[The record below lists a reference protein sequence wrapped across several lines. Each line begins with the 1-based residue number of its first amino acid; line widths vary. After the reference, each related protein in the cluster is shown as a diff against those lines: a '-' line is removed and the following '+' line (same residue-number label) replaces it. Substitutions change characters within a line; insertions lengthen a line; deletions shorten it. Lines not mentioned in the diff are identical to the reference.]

1 MLSDELDF
9 ETDLNYLNLS
19 INSNLFCD
27 NDPFLLKNEIQVLE
41 KIEEKIAE
49 ASTLEET
56 EKKNKLINSNEDI
69 LKDNKNDNIEII
81 IESKTINFN
90 EETLIKKMKS

>member
-9 ETDLNYLNLS
+9 ETDLNYLILS

-49 ASTLEET
+49 A
-56 EKKNKLINSNEDI
+56 
-69 LKDNKNDNIEII
+69 
-81 IESKTINFN
+81 
-90 EETLIKKMKS
+90 

>member
-1 MLSDELDF
+1 MLTDELDF

-27 NDPFLLKNEIQVLE
+27 NDSFLLKNEIQILE
-41 KIEEKIAE
+41 KITEEINE

-56 EKKNKLINSNEDI
+56 EKKIN
-69 LKDNKNDNIEII
+69 
-81 IESKTINFN
+81 
-90 EETLIKKMKS
+90 